1 MKSLIVITTLF
12 LCLIRFNSYAQY
24 PGENRNDYSPYGLDY
39 SMLSLKMRLLSHH
52 EDATQITYFD
62 LNFVEQLMQDFL
74 KKEMGMTTINST
86 KFIKHD
92 GVETFTIT
100 YAQMATM
107 GTNIIPKL
115 YLKYTFFNNK
125 DNHPIIKSLD
135 ISGTSNKVIYFYAA
149 YWPTTMNFDGSR
161 TKVAYNYLLQD
172 KATIRFNGA
181 WSISVE
187 NTTIHDL
194 NEYYRELNKNST
206 EHTNLETAYSK
217 KQKAKKDS
225 ISGIAIRD
233 SIYRDSLI
241 NVAQGYKIAYS
252 QKIDALN
259 PTTDWLKMAIALTE
273 NRLNSGDNYN
283 TCNADSIMRLINKIC
298 R

>member
-107 GTNIIPKL
+107 GTNIIK
-115 YLKYTFFNNK
+115 
-125 DNHPIIKSLD
+125 
-135 ISGTSNKVIYFYAA
+135 
-149 YWPTTMNFDGSR
+149 
-161 TKVAYNYLLQD
+161 
-172 KATIRFNGA
+172 
-181 WSISVE
+181 
-187 NTTIHDL
+187 IH
-194 NEYYRELNKNST
+194 
-206 EHTNLETAYSK
+206 
-217 KQKAKKDS
+217 
-225 ISGIAIRD
+225 
-233 SIYRDSLI
+233 
-241 NVAQGYKIAYS
+241 VF
-252 QKIDALN
+252 
-259 PTTDWLKMAIALTE
+259 
-273 NRLNSGDNYN
+273 
-283 TCNADSIMRLINKIC
+283 
-298 R
+298 